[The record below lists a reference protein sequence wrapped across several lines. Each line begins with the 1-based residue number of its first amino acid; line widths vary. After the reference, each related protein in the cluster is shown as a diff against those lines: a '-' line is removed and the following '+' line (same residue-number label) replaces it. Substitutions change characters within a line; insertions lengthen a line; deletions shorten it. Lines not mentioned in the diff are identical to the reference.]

1 MVCGRMR
8 REIGVWDVIVLSREK
23 HEKKIE
29 GARCR
34 YRRQA
39 AGRR

>member
-1 MVCGRMR
+1 LGEM
-8 REIGVWDVIVLSREK
+8 DVIVLSREK

-34 YRRQA
+34 YRRQT